1 MVIRTR
7 AFGSV
12 ELAADQVVLFYGE
25 LAGCRQYQPFA
36 LLEDKPRHLTWLM
49 SLEDTDFALRLVDA
63 AACWPEY
70 IIPRRHPTF
79 KRLRANSDR
88 NLCVFFALEEDGRNL
103 IANMN
108 QPILVDFRAGI
119 GLRLSKNDAALSLAA
134 DREWVDILPAR
145 EFSAADEAVNAA
157 KSPMGLHN
165 RHEIAPHDSTS
176 DRSFSSA
183 VAPRRELRRLQE
195 KKSPHDAEAADD
207 PQLLKAQ
214 S

>member
-36 LLEDKPRHLTWLM
+36 LLEDKPRHLTLLM
-49 SLEDTDFALRLVDA
+49 SLEDTDNALRLVDA
-63 AACWPEY
+63 ATCWPEY
-70 IIPRRHPTF
+70 IIPRCHPTF

-88 NLCVFFALEEDGRNL
+88 NLCVFFALEEDGQNL

-119 GLRLSKNDAALSLAA
+119 GLRLSTSDAALSLAA
-134 DREWVDILPAR
+134 SREWMEILPAR
-145 EFSAADEAVNAA
+145 EFSAADTAVNPAQ
-157 KSPMGLHN
+157 SPMGLHN
-165 RHEIAPHDSTS
+165 RNEIAPHVSTS
-176 DRSFSSA
+176 GGSVSPA
-183 VAPRRELRRLQE
+183 VALRRGLRRLQE
-195 KKSPHDAEAADD
+195 KKRPYDAEAAGD
-207 PQLLKAQ
+207 PQLLKA
-214 S
+214 